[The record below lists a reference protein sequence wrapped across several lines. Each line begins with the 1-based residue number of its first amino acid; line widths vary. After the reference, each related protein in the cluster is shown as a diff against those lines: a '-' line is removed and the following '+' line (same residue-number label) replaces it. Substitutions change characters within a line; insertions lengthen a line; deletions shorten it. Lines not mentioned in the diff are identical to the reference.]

1 MANAPL
7 LGAPFKQDVRQQLQI
22 RSQKRAS
29 QNLTDRDLAVQHG
42 STGWARISSGVIV
55 KGDTEKA
62 KNNILQGGILSK
74 INKGF
79 SESGEDGSYTKDS
92 AQGFK
97 PIPGIDSIEIVTQNA
112 QGTIRKTDVA
122 FKVNSLEQLEDFE
135 RLYLRPGFSVLLE
148 YGHSAYYDNDGN
160 IINDVPSVVDFFGT
174 ADQEVVVKKIIQLQ
188 KESNYN
194 YDAIFGLIMNFQY
207 SFNMDGG
214 YDCTFYIISKG
225 SLLESILAISSGDT
239 KNSTKTAD
247 GSIGAAGEFLQ
258 GLAQKASEKSD
269 QDNKSEVL
277 KILNRIY
284 EITGQQEPMIDTLIK
299 EFPSLDFKGAD
310 KPYYLHDIS
319 TDKPNSAKKVY
330 MTFSTLLKILNNTV
344 NLVVNGKTEF
354 IKLGYND
361 DFTVN
366 STFLT
371 YANHFSSNPNV
382 CLLKKEPND
391 KQLSFAAIGN
401 DFPAATGKGN
411 QINTDIFLDIS
422 FLARTLNGIANGS
435 KKNHSIVDFL
445 KIVFEKVS
453 IALGGINE
461 FDFHYIELPEEG
473 KPIPT
478 VYLVDRRITPVST
491 DIRTNII
498 PCYGKGG
505 LLSNISVTS
514 KISND
519 LSTLMALGAQ
529 ASGTN
534 LSNYSGL
541 VLNYNKGL
549 EDKFKK
555 TFNDG
560 VNKSNDTDGSSDPD
574 DYDKKVKTIKDSVEN
589 FIKGS
594 AFKDSDG
601 KSLEEPHKFITNS
614 DVQKALN
621 PIQGVLPF
629 ELSFTMQGI
638 AGLVIGQGFKLQ
650 NGILPS
656 HVQDTAGFILR
667 SVNHSIQGNVWT
679 TDISAYMTLC
689 EPDPE
694 KITKQFEDVEVKEEI
709 QEQLNLSG
717 NDKTAK

>member
-7 LGAPFKQDVRQQLQI
+7 LGAPFKQDVINQLRV
-22 RSQKRAS
+22 RSKKRAS
-29 QNLTDRDLAVQHG
+29 QNLTDRDLVVQHG
-42 STGWARISSGVIV
+42 STGWARISSGVV
-55 KGDTEKA
+55 VEGDGNENLA
-62 KNNILQGGILSK
+62 KNNVLQGGILSK

-79 SESGEDGSYTKDS
+79 TESGKDGSYTKEEDA

-135 RLYLRPGFSVLLE
+135 KLYLRPGFSVLLE
-148 YGHSAYYDNDGN
+148 YGHSAYYDNDEN

-174 ADQEVVVKKIIQLQ
+174 ADQEDVVKKIIQLQ
-188 KESNYN
+188 KESYYN
-194 YDAIFGLIMNFQY
+194 YDAIFGIIMNFQY
-207 SFNMDGG
+207 AYNMEGG
-214 YDCTFYIISKG
+214 YDCTFYIVSKG
-225 SLLESILAISSGDT
+225 SLLESILMISSGDI
-239 KNSTKTAD
+239 KNSTKTTAN
-247 GSIGAAGEFLQ
+247 GVGEATGFLQ
-258 GLAQKASEKSD
+258 GLAKKTSEKSR
-269 QDNKSEVL
+269 QDNKSVVL
-277 KILNRIY
+277 KILNYIY
-284 EITGQQEPMIDTLIK
+284 KITGQQDPLLDTLK
-299 EFPSLDFKGAD
+299 DEFPALDLRGD
-310 KPYYLHDIS
+310 DRPYYLFNIS
-319 TDKPNSAKKVY
+319 TDKINSSKKVY
-330 MTFSTLLKILNNTV
+330 ITFSTLLKILNNTV

-354 IKLGYND
+354 INLGHND
-361 DFTVN
+361 EFPVN

-371 YANHFSSNPNV
+371 YADHFSSNPNV
-382 CLLKKEPND
+382 CLLKKGPAD
-391 KQLSFAAIGN
+391 KQLSFAEIGN

-411 QINTDIFLDIS
+411 QINTDIFLDVS
-422 FLARTLNGIANGS
+422 FLISTLNDIADGN
-435 KKNHSIVDFL
+435 KKNHTIVDFL

-491 DIRTNII
+491 DIRNNVI

-505 LLSNISVTS
+505 LLSNLTVTS

-529 ASGTN
+529 AGGTD
-534 LSNYSGL
+534 LSTYSGL

-549 EDKFKK
+549 KDKFKERLNNSISED
-555 TFNDG
+555 ND
-560 VNKSNDTDGSSDPD
+560 SDDSSDPS
-574 DYDKKVKTIKDSVEN
+574 DYDEKIKVIKDSIEN
-589 FIKGS
+589 FITGG

-621 PIQGVLPF
+621 PINGVLPF
-629 ELSFTMQGI
+629 EVSFSMQGI

-650 NGILPS
+650 DGILPT
-656 HVQDTAGFILR
+656 HVQKTAGFILR
-667 SVNHSIQGNVWT
+667 SVNHSIQGNVWK
-679 TDISAYMTLC
+679 TDISAYMTLA
-689 EPDPE
+689 EPDPAKATKDFETKEVKPTISE
-694 KITKQFEDVEVKEEI
+694 KIQNLTK
-709 QEQLNLSG
+709 
-717 NDKTAK
+717 